1 MLERLK
7 QLKDTLAKNNLDAL
21 LVTNLDNLY
30 YLCGF
35 SGSNGMLLV
44 KQNQAVPI
52 FYTDFRY
59 QEQAVQEVKG
69 CRIKIWTRNLFT
81 NFPIADIKNIKKLGF
96 ESNHLSYNV
105 YQTIKKQLQSKTK
118 LIATQNLIE
127 NQRMIKDQDEI
138 NKIKKAVS
146 ITDQVF
152 ANVLKKIKPNIT
164 EKDLANEIDYQFLRM
179 GSNAFPTIVAFA
191 SRSALPHAQPTNRR
205 LKNNEVI
212 IFDMGIKY
220 QHYCADMTRT
230 VVFGKANKK
239 IKTIYKIVQD
249 AQELALAGVK
259 PNQTAQGIDR
269 LARDYISK
277 ANCGKYFGHG
287 LGHGIGLVVHEL
299 PTISALSNDIIK
311 TNQVFS
317 IEPGIY
323 LPDEFGIRI
332 EDLVVVT
339 PTGCKILTQSPKELI
354 EL

>member
-7 QLKDTLAKNNLDAL
+7 RLKNTLAKNNLDAL

-59 QEQAVQEVKG
+59 QEQAAQEVKG

-81 NFPIADIKNIKKLGF
+81 NFPIADIKNTKKLGF
-96 ESNHLSYNV
+96 ESNHLSYHI
-105 YQTIKKQLQSKTK
+105 YQTIKKQLPSTIK
-118 LIATQNLIE
+118 LIATENLIE
-127 NQRMIKDQDEI
+127 NQRMIKDQGEI
-138 NKIKKAVS
+138 NKIQKAVT

-152 ANVLKKIKPNIT
+152 TNVLKKIKTNIT
-164 EKDLANEIDYQFLRM
+164 EKELANEIDYQFLQL
-179 GSNAFPTIVAFA
+179 GSTAFPTIVAFA
-191 SRSALPHAQPTNRR
+191 SRSALPHAQPTDRR
-205 LKNNEVI
+205 LKKGDVI

-239 IKTIYKIVQD
+239 IKTVYKIVRD
-249 AQELALAGVK
+249 AQELALSGVK
-259 PNQTAQGIDR
+259 PNQTAKDIDR

-277 ANCGKYFGHG
+277 ENYGKYFGHG

-323 LPDEFGIRI
+323 LPNQFGIRI
-332 EDLVVVT
+332 EDLVIVT
-339 PTGCKILTQSPKELI
+339 AQGCKILNQSPKELI